1 MPKEDLMPKTVF
13 VNPFV
18 VLRTEKELKRKK
30 GKQALLRHFRQI
42 RSENHRLHSVN
53 IATTI
58 ES

>member
-1 MPKEDLMPKTVF
+1 MPKTVF

-18 VLRTEKELKRKK
+18 VLRAEKKLKRQK
-30 GKQALLRHFRQI
+30 GKQALLRHFQQI
-42 RSENHRLHSVN
+42 RSENRRLRSVN

>member
-42 RSENHRLHSVN
+42 RSENRRLHSVN